1 MINLYFYRENVNVN
15 RFIYENIKGNS
26 LILVPEQFTLQAERD
41 ALFYMQKEGLLDI
54 EITSPTTFARK
65 VGGRVGVPAQ
75 IIDSQGRHMLIA
87 RVLRS
92 ISPDLKIF
100 SGYENKADFVGQ
112 LVELIEEFKEGDIS
126 ADKLAETAVQLN
138 EIGRAHV

>member
-41 ALFYMQKEGLLDI
+41 ALFYMQKEGLL
-54 EITSPTTFARK
+54 
-65 VGGRVGVPAQ
+65 
-75 IIDSQGRHMLIA
+75 
-87 RVLRS
+87 
-92 ISPDLKIF
+92 
-100 SGYENKADFVGQ
+100 
-112 LVELIEEFKEGDIS
+112 
-126 ADKLAETAVQLN
+126 